1 MVLKNKPNLKS
12 SRNFFCSQL
21 FYNEL
26 FIFYLYFILDIRVLA
41 RIKNRYIT
49 KTPPKFQKPFKI
61 HVRADEEGGRP

>member
-49 KTPPKFQKPFKI
+49 KTPPKF
-61 HVRADEEGGRP
+61 